1 MRLARRFAVVSS
13 LAVALTVIATTNIAR
28 SQAPPVGT
36 PSAIAPTGLVPDV
49 APRVNVALHV
59 DATHAVQGYLRVHET
74 TTVPAGPLTLVYPK
88 WIPGEFAPNGPIPS
102 VADLAI
108 AAGGKP
114 LAWTRDPVDLYAFHV
129 DAPGGQLAI
138 DFTFLGGETAGYDTG
153 RLATANMLS
162 LEWNKVLLTPFEVND
177 RSVVVTP
184 SIELPT
190 ADWKYATALTTTRAD
205 GATIA
210 FAPTTLNE
218 LVDSPLDAGTNARMF
233 PMGTWDGAPLVLAAF
248 ADTPE
253 ELAASAATIAKYRAL
268 VGQMHALYRY
278 RHFDRYVFL
287 LTLTD
292 EMPGEGLEHHQ
303 SSDNGEGGDALVDP
317 KALAADADLLG
328 HEFNHSWDGKFRR
341 AADMATP
348 NLQVPMIDDLL
359 WVYEGMTEYYGG
371 LQTERAGLLTAA
383 QWRDS
388 LASFYA
394 YLDHEPGRLHDPLL
408 DTAVASSIRRHI
420 RPWQAERRSQDYY
433 PEGALLWLDADVI
446 IMNGTHGKRSLDDVA
461 RAFFGDGANTGPV
474 LRTFDRNDVIAAMT
488 AVMPYDWRAFFAA
501 HVDEIAAHPPDAF
514 ANSGYRLAYR
524 PERSGYAKL
533 LAAREKTLDA
543 FYSLGFTAR
552 ADGTLIDVSTDSPA
566 GRAGL
571 GPSMKLAAIDDRAL
585 ANGQQ
590 QLDEALVAA
599 ENGTPLKFLVL
610 SGGRYRTFELAYRGG
625 PRFPYLERA
634 AGAPVLDAIARP
646 LPTR

>member
-1 MRLARRFAVVSS
+1 MRLFRRSALSSFSVV
-13 LAVALTVIATTNIAR
+13 LALCASATIAKP
-28 SQAPPVGT
+28 QAPPAS
-36 PSAIAPTGLVPDV
+36 PSPPIMRTGLVPDV
-49 APRVNVALHV
+49 APRVHVALHV

-88 WIPGEFAPNGPIPS
+88 WIPGEFAPNGPIPN

-108 AAGGKP
+108 SAGGKS

-129 DAPGGQLAI
+129 DAPAGELAI

-162 LEWNKVLLTPFEVND
+162 LEWNKVLMTPFEEND
-177 RSVVVTP
+177 RRVVVTP

-190 ADWKYATALTTTRAD
+190 ADWKYATALTTAHAA

-210 FAPTTLNE
+210 FEPTTLNE
-218 LVDSPLDAGTNARMF
+218 LADSPLDAGTNARMI

-253 ELAASAATIAKYRAL
+253 ELAASDATIAKYRAL

-278 RHFDRYVFL
+278 RHFDHYVFL

-303 SSDNGEGGDALVDP
+303 SSDNGEAGDALVDP

-359 WVYEGMTEYYGG
+359 WVYEGMTQYYGA
-371 LQTERAGLLTAA
+371 LQTERAGLLNAE

-388 LASFYA
+388 LASSYA
-394 YLDHEPGRLHDPLL
+394 YLDHEPGRTHDPLL

-433 PEGALLWLDADVI
+433 PEGALLWLEADVI
-446 IMNGTHGKRSLDDVA
+446 ITNGTHGKRSLDDVA

-474 LRTFDRNDVIAAMT
+474 LRTFDRSDIIAAMT
-488 AVMPYDWRAFFAA
+488 AVMPYDWRDFFAQR
-501 HVDEIAAHPPDAF
+501 VDGITAHPPDAF
-514 ANSGYRLAYR
+514 ANSGYRLTYR
-524 PERSGYAKL
+524 PEPSAYAKF
-533 LAAREKTLDA
+533 LATRSKTLDA

-552 ADGTLIDVSTDSPA
+552 ADGTLIDVSTESPA

-585 ANGQQ
+585 ADGQQ
-590 QLDEALVAA
+590 QLDEALTAA
-599 ENGTPLKFLVL
+599 GNGTPLKLLVL
-610 SGGRYRTFELAYRGG
+610 SGGRYRTFTIAYRGG
-625 PRFPYLERA
+625 PRFPRLERV
-634 AGAPVLDAIARP
+634 AGPAVLDAIARP
-646 LPTR
+646 LATP